1 MTNSVIYKPNVFLSR
16 LMTAILS
23 LLLVACSTVEKSP
36 ETVVLKS
43 TWVWCWNKCGRKDNL
58 CSVSNS
64 ACVCSNGAI
73 VPLQPMTPEVTGP
86 GLMDR
91 FTVFLESIGK

>member
-1 MTNSVIYKPNVFLSR
+1 MTR
-16 LMTAILS
+16 LITAM
-23 LLLVACSTVEKSP
+23 LLLLLTACSTVEKT

-58 CSVSNS
+58 ASVSNS
-64 ACVCSNGAI
+64 ACVCSNGAV
-73 VPLQPMTPEVTGP
+73 VPLQPMVPEATGP